1 MDSEELP
8 VDLLL
13 MTFSKPWIIMQCVQ
27 SCALWQLQ
35 IEIYEKQE
43 TMYSAA
49 TATTVKP
56 PTGVSHLHVQI

>member
-1 MDSEELP
+1 
-8 VDLLL
+8 
-13 MTFSKPWIIMQCVQ
+13 MQCVQ